1 MRLPCSCC
9 PGVPPLQDSSKVEAA
24 LLWMDEA
31 PLQGSICF
39 VLGYTVAVVLLFPG
53 SILALAAGAVFGV
66 VLGSVVVWL
75 GTLLGQTL
83 SFIVGRYLLRHLVVE
98 YTAKQYPKWAAID
111 TAGERLQQ
119 MLRFIAVHAL
129 PINIP
134 SGLPSIQQVRTLA
147 LAHS

>member
-9 PGVPPLQDSSKVEAA
+9 ADVPSLQDSNKVEAA

-53 SILALAAGAVFGV
+53 SILALAAGAMFGV

-83 SFIVGRYLLRHLVVE
+83 SFIVGRYLLRHLVME

-111 TAGERLQQ
+111 TAGEGLQQ
-119 MLRFIAVHAL
+119 M
-129 PINIP
+129 P
-134 SGLPSIQQVRTLA
+134 
-147 LAHS
+147 

>member
-1 MRLPCSCC
+1 M
-9 PGVPPLQDSSKVEAA
+9 EAA

-111 TAGERLQQ
+111 TAGEGLQQ
-119 MLRFIAVHAL
+119 M
-129 PINIP
+129 P
-134 SGLPSIQQVRTLA
+134 
-147 LAHS
+147 

>member
-1 MRLPCSCC
+1 MGQGVSMKLPRSCC
-9 PGVPPLQDSSKVEAA
+9 TSVPPLQDSSKVEAA

-31 PLQGSICF
+31 PLRGSICF

-83 SFIVGRYLLRHLVVE
+83 SFIVGRYLLRHLVVGVHD
-98 YTAKQYPKWAAID
+98 Q
-111 TAGERLQQ
+111 
-119 MLRFIAVHAL
+119 AV
-129 PINIP
+129 
-134 SGLPSIQQVRTLA
+134 SQVGC
-147 LAHS
+147 H

>member
-1 MRLPCSCC
+1 MRLPYSCR

-98 YTAKQYPKWAAID
+98 YTARQYPKWAAID
-111 TAGERLQQ
+111 TAGEGLQQ
-119 MLRFIAVHAL
+119 VSCSVAVHAL
-129 PINIP
+129 PISTP
-134 SGLPSIQQVRTLA
+134 SGLPSRWQLRTMA
-147 LAHS
+147 PAHI